1 MVAPRRARFV
11 AWPVHLQPTARI
23 AGENPNQPSGQSS
36 ETTGKSRNSYAD
48 SLSKAPVRYSYT
60 LTQKGKELQH
70 VLDVVVRWSKKHI
83 AGVQT
88 FTDLN
93 L

>member
-1 MVAPRRARFV
+1 MRTPYQKR
-11 AWPVHLQPTARI
+11 
-23 AGENPNQPSGQSS
+23 
-36 ETTGKSRNSYAD
+36 
-48 SLSKAPVRYSYT
+48 PVRYSYT